1 MIVYENLSLIILM
14 YEYTSHIYICLSI
27 CLSVCLSV
35 YLSVCLSIY
44 FFVYIY
50 MDNISVKICMI
61 ISIYD
66 INALLCKTYDM
77 TSKCYCPTPPRPT
90 PATFNVALST
100 CASASECCCAIP
112 PENLQTSDLA
122 SSACASASE
131 RYYLPPLPTP
141 TPPTKVNTQKKKCH
155 KLAFRDCV
163 QRHTLKKKL

>member
-1 MIVYENLSLIILM
+1 MNIHHTYIYIYIYLSVYLS
-14 YEYTSHIYICLSI
+14 ICLSI

-35 YLSVCLSIY
+35 YLSVDLSIY
-44 FFVYIY
+44 LSIYLFCLYIY
-50 MDNISVKICMI
+50 MDNISMKICMI
-61 ISIYD
+61 LSIYD

-100 CASASECCCAIP
+100 CASASECCCATP

-131 RYYLPPLPTP
+131 RYYLPPRPTP
-141 TPPTKVNTQKKKCH
+141 TPPSKVNTKKK
-155 KLAFRDCV
+155 V
-163 QRHTLKKKL
+163 SQTGVS

>member
-1 MIVYENLSLIILM
+1 M
-14 YEYTSHIYICLSI
+14 
-27 CLSVCLSV
+27 
-35 YLSVCLSIY
+35 
-44 FFVYIY
+44 
-50 MDNISVKICMI
+50 KICMI
-61 ISIYD
+61 LSIYD

-100 CASASECCCAIP
+100 CASASECCCATP

-141 TPPTKVNTQKKKCH
+141 TPPTKVNTKKKCH

-163 QRHTLKKKL
+163 QRHTLLKKNCDARHMKGQKRSFVTRPSTLYQLDQ

>member
-1 MIVYENLSLIILM
+1 MNIHHTY
-14 YEYTSHIYICLSI
+14 IYICLSI

-35 YLSVCLSIY
+35 CLSICLSVCRSVYLSVYL

-50 MDNISVKICMI
+50 MDNISMKICMI
-61 ISIYD
+61 LSIYD

-100 CASASECCCAIP
+100 CASASECCCATP

-141 TPPTKVNTQKKKCH
+141 TPPTKVNTKKKSVTNWRFVT
-155 KLAFRDCV
+155 AV
-163 QRHTLKKKL
+163 QRHTL